1 MKDECIIAVY
11 DSLPLAEVAI
21 RTLGRGGF
29 PPLQIS
35 LIGKD
40 FCSNPEVISNV
51 PLHDDSVRDAAV
63 GAGFGAILGV
73 LGGAVA
79 AVATGGG
86 LVFLVGPLAVGMT
99 GAVAGAFLAGLGG
112 WGVHH
117 ERITHF
123 ESLASQG
130 KTLVVAYGK
139 PLQIVDADR
148 ILKETDPV
156 ELHVFAK
163 SGAESP
169 EVNPQE
175 HERV

>member
-1 MKDECIIAVY
+1 LAKD
-11 DSLPLAEVAI
+11 AI
-21 RTLGRGGF
+21 HILRRGGI
-29 PPLQIS
+29 PPSQIS
-35 LIGKD
+35 LVGKG
-40 FCSNPEVISNV
+40 FRSNSDIAMDIPFN
-51 PLHDDSVRDAAV
+51 DDSVRDATL

-79 AVATGGG
+79 AIATGGG
-86 LVFLVGPLAVGMT
+86 VVFLIGPLAAGMT

-123 ESLASQG
+123 ETLVSQG
-130 KTLVVAYGK
+130 KSLIVAYGN
-139 PLQIVDADR
+139 PLQIIDADR
-148 ILKETDPV
+148 ILKETDPI

-175 HERV
+175 HRGA